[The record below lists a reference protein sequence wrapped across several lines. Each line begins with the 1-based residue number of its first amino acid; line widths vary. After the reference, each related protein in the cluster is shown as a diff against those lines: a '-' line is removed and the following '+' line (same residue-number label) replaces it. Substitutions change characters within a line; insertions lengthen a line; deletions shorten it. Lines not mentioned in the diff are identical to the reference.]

1 MNNNRFLEWLKQ
13 KCQRT
18 CPSAD
23 EAVNTFE
30 QQGGQML

>member
-1 MNNNRFLEWLKQ
+1 VAQAEMSTNL
-13 KCQRT
+13 
-18 CPSAD
+18 CPSAEE